1 MRYNVYTNLKG
12 DIPMNIFYQYRKTV
26 EFSELKVGD
35 TFLCCGK
42 PCLKLADTYTSDGW
56 RRNAFDFDT
65 CEMTVYDSSTI
76 VMPVRADLTVRI

>member
-12 DIPMNIFYQYRKTV
+12 DISMNIFYQYRKTV
-26 EFSELKVGD
+26 EFGELKVGD
-35 TFLCCGK
+35 TFLYKGK

-65 CEMTVYDSSTI
+65 CEMIVCDFSTI
-76 VMPVRADLTVRI
+76 VMPVRADITVRI